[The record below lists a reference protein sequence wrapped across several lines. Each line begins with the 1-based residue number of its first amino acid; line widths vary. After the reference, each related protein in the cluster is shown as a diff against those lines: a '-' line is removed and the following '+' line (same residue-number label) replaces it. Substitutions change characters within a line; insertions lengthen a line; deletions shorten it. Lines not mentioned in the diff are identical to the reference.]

1 MREITNLSSVHHV
14 GVRDLRRWHGLVAAF
29 LIWALC
35 LGNVSA
41 SPTSRAPA
49 PRTWRLAVPAGAEV
63 VEILSRFARLRPEWP
78 CEIVPM
84 SDDTAALASLR
95 AGSADLALYR
105 GILPLAEVEAFPY
118 RQESLAAVVP
128 FATPLE
134 AISLVSLRALLQGDA
149 ATRDA
154 LGIAQVVTFDTLP
167 WRLLGLPEPA
177 PQAHPTAAAWL
188 AGARSGA
195 QLALLPYEAVRPWVR
210 ALCVEGQH
218 PTDSDYPLRY
228 THAVLA
234 TPDAGSTEVAAA
246 LAAFLRA
253 EQSPPVEEIT
263 IAAVGDIMLARDVAD
278 SVRRFGAS
286 YPFAHAAPIL
296 QAADIAVGNLECVI
310 SMRGEPAN
318 KYFVFRAP
326 PETVV
331 ALRRAGLDL
340 VTLANNH
347 ILDYGPVAF
356 YDTLRLLEMMGIR
369 GVGAGRNEQEALMPV
384 VMRIKGVRL
393 AFLAFAR
400 YPPESIG
407 TFQGT
412 EFVATA
418 DQPGIAWAEIETISA
433 AVAAA
438 KREVDQVIVALHAG
452 YEYLYNP
459 SEFQRAAARAAI
471 DAGAS
476 LVLGH
481 HSHTWQPIE
490 FYGDGV
496 ILYSMGNFVFD
507 QESST
512 DTAIA
517 TLRLDRHGV
526 RQIELTPMVIVG
538 YGQPAP
544 PSADDARRILD
555 DIYRLSQQA
564 ASH

>member
-1 MREITNLSSVHHV
+1 M
-14 GVRDLRRWHGLVAAF
+14 
-29 LIWALC
+29 
-35 LGNVSA
+35 
-41 SPTSRAPA
+41 
-49 PRTWRLAVPAGAEV
+49 AGM
-63 VEILSRFARLRPEWP
+63 LSRFARLHPEGP
-78 CEIVPM
+78 CEIVPVP
-84 SDDTAALASLR
+84 DDTAALAALET
-95 AGSADLALYR
+95 GSADLALYK
-105 GILPLAEVEAFPY
+105 GVLPLAGVEAFPY
-118 RQESLAAVVP
+118 RQESLAAAVP

-134 AISLVSLRALLQGDA
+134 AVSLAALRALLQGDA
-149 ATRDA
+149 AARAA
-154 LGIAQVVTFDTLP
+154 LGITQVVTFDALP
-167 WRLLGLPEPA
+167 WRVLGLPEPA
-177 PQAHPTAAAWL
+177 AQEELTVAAWL

-195 QLALLPYEAVRPWVR
+195 QLALLPYDAVRPWVR
-210 ALCVEGQH
+210 ALRVEGWH
-218 PTDSDYPLRY
+218 PTESGYPLRY
-228 THAVLA
+228 ARAVLA
-234 TPDAGSTEVAAA
+234 TRETGSAEVAAA

-253 EQSPPVEEIT
+253 EQSPAVEEIT

-286 YPFAHAAPIL
+286 YPFADAAPIL
-296 QAADIAVGNLECVI
+296 QAADIAIGNLECVI
-310 SMRGEPAN
+310 STRGEPAD

-326 PETVV
+326 PETAV

-340 VTLANNH
+340 MTLANNH
-347 ILDYGPVAF
+347 TLDYGPIAF

-369 GVGAGRNEQEALMPV
+369 GVGAGRDEREALAPV
-384 VMRIKGVRL
+384 VVRVRGMRL

-412 EFVATA
+412 EFIATA
-418 DQPGIAWAEIETISA
+418 DQPGIAWAEIETIST

-438 KREVDQVIVALHAG
+438 KREADLVIVALHAG
-452 YEYLYNP
+452 YEYLYTP
-459 SEFQRAAARAAI
+459 GEFQRAAARAAI

-490 FYGDGV
+490 FYGNGV
-496 ILYSMGNFVFD
+496 ILYSTGNFVFD

-517 TLRLDRHGV
+517 TLRLDRRGV

-538 YGQPAP
+538 HGRPVL

-555 DIYRLSQQA
+555 DIYGLSQRA
-564 ASH
+564 ASR

>member
-1 MREITNLSSVHHV
+1 M
-14 GVRDLRRWHGLVAAF
+14 AATL
-29 LIWALC
+29 LIWALFF
-35 LGNVSA
+35 GHA
-41 SPTSRAPA
+41 SPAASAPG
-49 PRTWRLAVPAGAEV
+49 PHTWRLAVPAGAE
-63 VEILSRFARLRPEWP
+63 ITAALSRFARSYPDWP
-78 CEIVPM
+78 CEIVPV
-84 SDDTAALASLR
+84 SDDTAALAALQ

-105 GILPLAEVEAFPY
+105 GVFPLAGVEAFPY

-128 FATPLE
+128 FSVPLE
-134 AISLVSLRALLQGDA
+134 AISLAALRALLQGDA
-149 ATRDA
+149 ATRAA
-154 LGIAQVVTFDTLP
+154 LGITQVVTFDPLP
-167 WRLLGLPEPA
+167 RRLLGLSEPA
-177 PQAHPTAAAWL
+177 IQEWPLMAAWL
-188 AGARSGA
+188 TGAHSGA

-210 ALCVEGQH
+210 ALRVEGCH
-218 PTDSDYPLRY
+218 PTESAYPLRY
-228 THAVLA
+228 AHAVLA
-234 TPDAGSTEVAAA
+234 TPDVGNSEVAAT

-253 EQSPPVEEIT
+253 EQPLPVEEIT

-286 YPFAHAAPIL
+286 YPFADAAPIL
-296 QAADIAVGNLECVI
+296 QAADIAIGNLECVI
-310 SMRGEPAN
+310 STRGEPAD

-326 PETVV
+326 PETAL
-331 ALRRAGLDL
+331 ALRRAGLNL

-347 ILDYGPVAF
+347 ILDYGPIAF

-369 GVGAGRNEQEALMPV
+369 GIGAGRNEQEALAPV
-384 VMRIKGVRL
+384 VMSVKGVRL

-438 KREVDQVIVALHAG
+438 RREVDQVIVALHAG

-490 FYGDGV
+490 FYGEGV
-496 ILYSMGNFVFD
+496 ILYSTGNFVFD
-507 QESST
+507 QELST

-517 TLRLDRHGV
+517 MLRLDRRGV

-538 YGQPAP
+538 YGRPAL

-555 DIYRLSQQA
+555 DIYGLSQRA
-564 ASH
+564 ASR